1 MKDSPV
7 FVREDQPDILEDID
21 GIRVCAIYGDTMG
34 QRKAIC
40 ERMALCWNACLGK
53 SNEELRP

>member
-7 FVREDQPDILEDID
+7 FVGQYHHDILEDID
-21 GIRVCAIYGDTMG
+21 GIRVCAIYGDTME

-53 SNEELRP
+53 TNEELKP